1 MTNDQILKNLP
12 KPEEVESLTKSH
24 ITLKQFDINHLIP
37 EIKDTNLQIK
47 QIPVKQEETRTK
59 LALYL
64 VYTLIGTLFL
74 SFVLTGIAAFT
85 PDKEDRNYFKDLITL
100 VITSQTGLIGTV
112 LGFYFGAKNNEK

>member
-1 MTNDQILKNLP
+1 MTHEQTIKNLH
-12 KPEEVESLTKSH
+12 KPQEVDSLTKSH
-24 ITLKQFDINHLIP
+24 ITLKKLDIDGLIP
-37 EIKDTNLQIK
+37 EIKDTNYKIK

-74 SFVLTGIAAFT
+74 SFVLTGVAAFT

-112 LGFYFGAKNNEK
+112 LGFYFGAKNNET

>member
-1 MTNDQILKNLP
+1 MTNEQTIKNHS
-12 KPEEVESLTKSH
+12 KPEEVESLTTGH
-24 ITLKQFDINHLIP
+24 ITLKKFDIDGFLP
-37 EIKDTNLQIK
+37 KIKDTNFQIK
-47 QIPVKQEETRTK
+47 QIPIKQEETRTK

-74 SFVLTGIAAFT
+74 SFVLTGVAAFS

-112 LGFYFGAKNNEK
+112 LGFYFGAKNNET